1 MITILLYGFL
11 GKKFGKVHQYDVKSS
26 AEAVRALC
34 TTIKGFKEAVIDGG
48 AYKILVGGTRSISE
62 KDLNNPISSK
72 ESIRII
78 PTVSGR
84 GGGNNP
90 WVNVIIGAI
99 LIYLTWGAGASVLA
113 GWGAS
118 SGVVAVVGQ
127 IGISMVI
134 GGVASLLMPS
144 AKPQEG
150 GIDSYEQVTN
160 KPSHFFNGA
169 VNTAAQGNAVPVCYG
184 RLIVGSQVVSAG
196 LTAEQL

>member
-11 GKKFGKVHQYDVKSS
+11 GKQFGKVHRYDVKSS
-26 AEAVRALC
+26 AEAIRALC
-34 TTIKGFKEAVIDGG
+34 ATLSGFKEAIIEGGSYRVI
-48 AYKILVGGTRSISE
+48 VGGKRSIAE
-62 KDLNNPISSK
+62 ADLNNPISTK
-72 ESIRII
+72 ETVRIV
-78 PTVSGR
+78 PTVSGS

-90 WVNVIIGAI
+90 WVNIIIGAI
-99 LIYLTWGAGASVLA
+99 LIFITYGAASSLLV

-118 SGVVAVVGQ
+118 AGVAAAVGQ

-150 GIDSYEQVTN
+150 GIDSYEQVVN

-169 VNTAAQGNAVPVCYG
+169 INTAAQGNAVPVCYG